1 MAKAKENNFLVSATG
16 GAGTNG
22 QPARY
27 AAGIDDAQ
35 DFYEMQ
41 TQAPMAG
48 RNPANKPVAI
58 TQETMP
64 RIPLDGIVPLDA
76 PTQYPEEGVDT
87 GGAMGPNA
95 GEEVLAAPAMLK
107 AQNSQDIAQLAAYL
121 PFYAKIAE
129 SPRASNAM
137 RNWYRYVRSQVEG
150 AE

>member
-1 MAKAKENNFLVSATG
+1 MALPKEQNFQVSATG

-27 AAGIDDAQ
+27 AAGIDNAQ
-35 DFYEMQ
+35 DFYDMQ

-48 RNPANKPVAI
+48 RNPANKPQAVPA
-58 TQETMP
+58 EAMP
-64 RIPLDGIVPLDA
+64 KISLDGIVPLDA
-76 PTQYPEEGVDT
+76 PTRYPEEGVDT
-87 GGAMGPNA
+87 GGALGPNA

-107 AQNSQDIAQLAAYL
+107 AQNNQDIAQLAAYL

-150 AE
+150 AQ

>member
-1 MAKAKENNFLVSATG
+1 MAKAKENNFLVSGTG

-22 QPARY
+22 QPARF
-27 AAGIDDAQ
+27 AAGIDNAT

-48 RNPANKPVAI
+48 RNPANKPTA
-58 TQETMP
+58 TAPEMMP
-64 RIPLDGIVPLDA
+64 KISMDGIVPLDA
-76 PTQYPEEGVDT
+76 PTRYPEEGIDT
-87 GGAMGPNA
+87 GGALGPNS
-95 GEEVLAAPAMLK
+95 GEEVMAAPAMLR

-137 RNWYRYVRSQVEG
+137 RNWYRYVRAQVEG
-150 AE
+150 IE